1 MQVLDPA
8 IEVCLLVPPRQPVH
22 TGCGITL
29 EHEERGSEH
38 SRIEMV
44 EERGDS
50 NMQMSE
56 GGALVRIQRHI
67 KVRLTSPGIP
77 SGQSAIWNLMW

>member
-8 IEVCLLVPPRQPVH
+8 IEVCLVVPSRQPIH

-29 EHEERGSEH
+29 ERKERSSEH

-44 EERGDS
+44 EEYGEPFLLPLPCSLPYAR
-50 NMQMSE
+50 
-56 GGALVRIQRHI
+56 QR
-67 KVRLTSPGIP
+67 L
-77 SGQSAIWNLMW
+77 